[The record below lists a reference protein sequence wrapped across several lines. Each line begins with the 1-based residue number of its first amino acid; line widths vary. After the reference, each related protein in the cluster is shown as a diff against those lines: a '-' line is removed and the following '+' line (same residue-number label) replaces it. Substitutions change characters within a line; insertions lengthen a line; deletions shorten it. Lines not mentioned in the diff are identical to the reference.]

1 MAWHDFITMRGS
13 EAAAIVAIL
22 ALLAALWRGVRRMR
36 AATRE
41 KFAESIGQHVATAM
55 TPLHQKVEALDK
67 RVNAHIAEQARRR
80 ELDDDRWKQTE
91 KLYARFHAHMDAED
105 KRG

>member
-1 MAWHDFITMRGS
+1 MFVTMRGT
-13 EAAAIVAIL
+13 EAAAVVAIGGCI
-22 ALLAALWRGVRRMR
+22 AWLLRTVTRMR
-36 AATRE
+36 AAARE
-41 KFAESIGQHVATAM
+41 AFARSIGAHVAEAM
-55 TPLHQKVEALDK
+55 KPLHDKVDAIDE

-80 ELDDDRWKQTE
+80 ELDDSRWEQTE